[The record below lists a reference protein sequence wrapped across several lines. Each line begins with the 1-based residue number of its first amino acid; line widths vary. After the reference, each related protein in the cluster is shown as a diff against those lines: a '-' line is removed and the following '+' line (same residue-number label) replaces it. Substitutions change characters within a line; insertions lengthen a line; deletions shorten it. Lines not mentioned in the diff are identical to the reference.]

1 MLLKH
6 YFDVSQAEDI
16 DTFRR
21 RLIDMA
27 GALDFPLITSVLV
40 VEDQHAGRHQLHEV
54 GNIPEAFANASRAP
68 ESVARDP
75 VIKRLRT
82 LSVPFAYDQSL
93 YVEEKAGDLW
103 EEQAPYGYHSGI
115 SMALH
120 LPDGK
125 HFFLGVDRDHALPAD
140 EGLSRTMAD
149 LQLLAVHAQSAAA
162 RLLLPK
168 AEPVEP
174 PPRLSPR
181 EIEVLRWAMD
191 GKSNW
196 NIAQILN
203 VSEHTVSF
211 HLRNAF
217 AKLKAST
224 RTQAVLKA
232 KTLDLL

>member
-40 VEDQHAGRHQLHEV
+40 VEDPHAGRHQLHEV

-93 YVEEKAGDLW
+93 YVQEKAGDLW

>member
-93 YVEEKAGDLW
+93 YVQEKAGDLW